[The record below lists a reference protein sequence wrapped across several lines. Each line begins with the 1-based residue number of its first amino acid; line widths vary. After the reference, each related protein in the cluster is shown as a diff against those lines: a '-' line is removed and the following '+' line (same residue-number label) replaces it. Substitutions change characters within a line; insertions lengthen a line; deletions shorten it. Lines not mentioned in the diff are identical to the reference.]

1 MDALCLLLHFL
12 HLHLLVAHTMLNSF
26 IHKLKLAFGDPEIRF
41 RIFFLIGAL
50 AIFRLLASIPIPG
63 VDRGA
68 LASFFANNQFFGL
81 LNIFSGGGLSNLSI
95 AMLGVGP
102 YITAS
107 IIMQLGTIIFPKVK
121 QAYFEEG
128 EAGRAKFI
136 EWSRLFTIPI
146 AILQGV
152 GFLFLLQSQDVIAH
166 LSSVALIANIAIIAA
181 GSMLLMWLGELVTE
195 FGIGNGVSLIILAG
209 ILASVPAS
217 ISQAIFAA
225 SAANIPAY
233 LAFIFLA
240 LAMVYTV
247 VVVSDAERSIPI
259 AYARA
264 VRGAMMSQGAA
275 TYLPI
280 RLLQA
285 GVIPI
290 IFALSLLLLPQMA
303 LSMLGALHISF
314 ASSAALWYTAFLSN
328 PWKYG
333 TVYFLLVVLF
343 TYFYTAV
350 IFEPHRVAEN
360 LQKSGAFVPGVRPG
374 RETEEFIG
382 KVVNRVTLPGAVFLG
397 LIAVAPSIIQGITGV
412 TTLVLGGTALLIA
425 VQVALDLAQKI
436 DAQVS
441 LREY

>member
-1 MDALCLLLHFL
+1 MI
-12 HLHLLVAHTMLNSF
+12 NSF
-26 IHKLKLAFGDPEIRF
+26 IRKITLAFGDSEIRA
-41 RIFFLIGAL
+41 RVLFLVGAL
-50 AIFRLLASIPIPG
+50 ALFRFLAAIPIPG
-63 VDRGA
+63 VDKGA
-68 LASFFANNQFFGL
+68 LAQFFASNQFFGL
-81 LNIFSGGGLSNLSI
+81 LNVFSGGGLSKLSI
-95 AMLGVGP
+95 VMLGVGP

-107 IIMQLGTIIFPKVK
+107 IVMQLATIVFPQVK

-128 EAGRAKFI
+128 EAGRAQFI
-136 EWSRLFTIPI
+136 EWSRLLTIPI
-146 AILQGV
+146 AVLQSI
-152 GFLFLLQSQDVIAH
+152 GFLFLLQSQSVIGQ
-166 LSSVALIANIAIIAA
+166 LGPVALIANIALVTA

-209 ILASVPAS
+209 ILARVPSS
-217 ISQAIFAA
+217 ISETIFAA

-233 LAFIFLA
+233 LGFFFLA
-240 LAMVYTV
+240 AAMVYAV

-264 VRGAMMSQGAA
+264 MRGAAMAQGAA

-290 IFALSLLLLPQMA
+290 IFALSLLLVPQMA
-303 LSMLGALHISF
+303 LSMLSAIHVSF
-314 ASSAALWYTAFLSN
+314 AAGASLWYTAFLSN
-328 PWKYG
+328 PWQYG
-333 TVYFLLVVLF
+333 SVYFLLVVLF

-350 IFEPHRVAEN
+350 TFEPKRVAEN
-360 LQKSGAFVPGVRPG
+360 LQKTGAFVPGVRPG
-374 RETEEFIG
+374 RETEEYINN
-382 KVVNRVTLPGAVFLG
+382 VVNRITLPGACFLG
-397 LIAVAPSIIQGITGV
+397 LLAVAPSIIQGLTGV

-425 VQVALDLAQKI
+425 VQVILDLVQKI

>member
-1 MDALCLLLHFL
+1 
-12 HLHLLVAHTMLNSF
+12 MLNTF
-26 IHKLKLAFGDPEIRF
+26 LHKLKLSFNDSEIRF
-41 RIFFLIGAL
+41 RILFLVGAL
-50 AIFRLLASIPIPG
+50 ALFRLLATIPIPG
-63 VDRGA
+63 VDRNA
-68 LASFFANNQFFGL
+68 LAAFFANNQFFGL
-81 LNIFSGGGLSNLSI
+81 LNVFSGGGLSQLSVV
-95 AMLGVGP
+95 MLGVGP

-107 IIMQLGTIIFPKVK
+107 IIMQLGTIIFPQVK

-136 EWSRLFTIPI
+136 GWSRLLTIPI
-146 AILQGV
+146 AVLQGI
-152 GFLFLLQSQDVIAH
+152 GFLFLLQSQGVITH
-166 LSSVALIANIAIIAA
+166 LTSVALIANVALITA
-181 GSMLLMWLGELVTE
+181 GSLLLMWLGELVTE

-209 ILASVPAS
+209 ILARIPAS
-217 ISQAIFAA
+217 ISQALFA
-225 SAANIPAY
+225 STAANIPSY
-233 LAFIFLA
+233 LAFTVLGV
-240 LAMVYTV
+240 AMVYAV

-264 VRGAMMSQGAA
+264 VRGAALAQNAA

-290 IFALSLLLLPQMA
+290 IFALSLLLVPQMA
-303 LSMLGALHISF
+303 LSMLSAAHISF
-314 ASSAALWYTAFLSN
+314 AASASLWYGAFLAN

-333 TVYFLLVVLF
+333 AVYFLLVILF

-350 IFEPHRVAEN
+350 TFEPHRIAEN
-360 LQKSGAFVPGVRPG
+360 LQKTGAFVPGVRPG
-374 RETEEFIG
+374 RETEEYIG
-382 KVVNRVTLPGAVFLG
+382 KVVNRITLPGAAFLG
-397 LIAVAPSIIQGITGV
+397 LIAVAPSIIQGLTGI

-425 VQVALDLAQKI
+425 VQVTLDLARKI

>member
-1 MDALCLLLHFL
+1 
-12 HLHLLVAHTMLNSF
+12 MLNSF
-26 IHKLKLAFGDPEIRF
+26 IRKLKLSFSDPEIRF

-50 AIFRLLASIPIPG
+50 VLFRLLASIPIPG
-63 VDRGA
+63 VDKNA
-68 LASFFANNQFFGL
+68 LASFFASNQFFGL
-81 LNIFSGGGLSNLSI
+81 LNIFSGGGLSQLSI
-95 AMLGVGP
+95 VMLGVGP

-107 IIMQLGTIIFPKVK
+107 IIMQLGTIIFPQVK

-136 EWSRLFTIPI
+136 EWSRLLTIPI
-146 AILQGV
+146 AVLQGI
-152 GFLFLLQSQDVIAH
+152 GFFLLLESQGVIAH
-166 LSSVALIANIAIIAA
+166 LSTVSLIANIAIIAA

-209 ILASVPAS
+209 ILASVPPS
-217 ISQAIFAA
+217 LSQTLFAA
-225 SAANIPAY
+225 TAANIPSY
-233 LAFIFLA
+233 LAFTLLG
-240 LAMVYTV
+240 LAMIYAV

-264 VRGAMMSQGAA
+264 MRGVAMSQGAA

-285 GVIPI
+285 GVLPL
-290 IFALSLLLLPQMA
+290 IFALSLLLLPQMV
-303 LSMLGALHISF
+303 LSMLGAFKIAF

-328 PWKYG
+328 PWQYG
-333 TVYFLLVVLF
+333 AVYFLLVVLF

-350 IFEPHRVAEN
+350 TFEPHRVAEN
-360 LQKSGAFVPGVRPG
+360 LQKTGAFVPGVRPG
-374 RETEEFIG
+374 RETEDYIG
-382 KVVNRVTLPGAVFLG
+382 KVVNRITLPGAVFLG
-397 LIAVAPSIIQGITGV
+397 LIAVSPSIIQGLTGV

-425 VQVALDLAQKI
+425 VQVALDLARKI